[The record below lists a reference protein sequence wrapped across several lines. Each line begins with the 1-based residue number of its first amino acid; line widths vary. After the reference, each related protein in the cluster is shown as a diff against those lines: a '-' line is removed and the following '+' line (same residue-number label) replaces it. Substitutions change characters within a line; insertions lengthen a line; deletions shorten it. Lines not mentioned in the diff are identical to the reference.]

1 LPVLPS
7 VNVTRRQLLG
17 LLGSGALVVLA
28 ANGRAF
34 ASPGPATL
42 PGGRGAQS
50 VTAGP
55 PTIPATIKLRL
66 ADGSY
71 CSTDMET
78 YLKGV
83 VPAEAIP
90 SWSVEALKA
99 QAVAARTYAAAYV
112 ATYGYICTTSACQN
126 WNPALR
132 TTKTDQ
138 VVDATRG
145 ELMTYQGGMIW
156 AYYGSTCGGQTC
168 TSPDAAAAYCVSVL
182 CGTGQPTDL
191 SSEGAA
197 AAFWKSTS
205 VSAYCSGSSLFR
217 WSWTVSPRSVEE
229 AILDKYLPAAGV
241 GYQPG
246 QLGTLTDL
254 AVTNRAYSGKATNL
268 RVNNRWNVTAETAI
282 KSVLRSSLTG
292 GAQPSAN
299 VVLSLDKDNTGT
311 ITAVHGWGGG
321 FGHGIGLC
329 QYGAQGMALAGSDY
343 HAILQHYYS
352 GVAFTIVT
360 PSSGRVPASGPFRLF
375 VPSVASNGGGCT

>member
-1 LPVLPS
+1 MPS
-7 VNVTRRQLLG
+7 TTLTRRQLLG
-17 LLGSGALVVLA
+17 LLGSGALVLVTT
-28 ANGRAF
+28 NGRAL

-55 PTIPATIKLRL
+55 PTIPAAIKLRL

-90 SWSVEALKA
+90 SWSIEALKA

-112 ATYGYICTTSACQN
+112 ATYGYICASSACQN

-138 VVDATRG
+138 AVDATRG

-156 AYYGSTCGGQTC
+156 AYYASTCGGQTC
-168 TSPDAAAAYCVSVL
+168 TSPDAAAAYCKSVR
-182 CGTGQPTDL
+182 CWTGAPTDL
-191 SSEGAA
+191 SSESAA
-197 AAFWKSTS
+197 ADFWKSTS
-205 VSAYCSGSSLFR
+205 VSAYCSGSSRFR
-217 WSWTVSPRSVEE
+217 WSWTVSPRSAEE
-229 AILDKYLPAAGV
+229 AILDKYLPTGAV
-241 GYQPG
+241 GYQAG
-246 QLGTLTDL
+246 QLGTLADL
-254 AVTNRAYSGKATNL
+254 TVTSRAYSGKAMNL
-268 RVNNRWNVTAETAI
+268 RVNNKWNVTSETAI
-282 KSVLRSSLTG
+282 ESVLRSSPTG
-292 GAQPSAN
+292 DAQPSAN
-299 VVLSLDKDNTGT
+299 VVLSLDKDNTGA

-329 QYGAQGMALAGSDY
+329 QYGAQGMAAAGADY

-352 GVAFTIVT
+352 GVAFTTVT
-360 PSSGRVPASGPFRLF
+360 PSSGQVPARGLFRVF
-375 VPSVASNGGGCT
+375 VPLLPSNGGGCA